1 MAARGAVRTHLPE
14 LVLERLSGGE
24 WSSSELI
31 GSSLMLFQSGSRMIS
46 MDMGVA
52 AYDSH
57 ALVEVPHRKHP
68 AETTPSD
75 VSYELPCRYPPL
87 VWQRPPRAG
96 RPQRLFRLR
105 PR

>member
-1 MAARGAVRTHLPE
+1 MNARPSCRTYRRRWNAG
-14 LVLERLSGGE
+14 VSIN
-24 WSSSELI
+24 SELI

-57 ALVEVPHRKHP
+57 ALVEVPHRKRP

-75 VSYELPCRYPPL
+75 VSY
-87 VWQRPPRAG
+87 
-96 RPQRLFRLR
+96 
-105 PR
+105 